1 MPAPKNSPATHAF
14 FTQLL
19 ACIVGILLLCPDG
32 SALGKNVTRDGAT
45 PTRLIGK
52 PIVEQIPPA
61 APQPADG
68 APAPAVRNTDITC
81 PGLAALPPN
90 ASHTKDQDSWG
101 SITIA
106 QPKIWQFE
114 RVSALLDGLLRDV
127 EGVSLADLTQ
137 LDPNAQ
143 NAAAV
148 RFVQSALEVGV
159 QYDQAAAVT
168 NGIARKNYQLQS
180 EAQTQRF
187 EADNA
192 YIQLLTQQRNVQ
204 TAQLLSAQNT
214 VNSLQPLADAKTIST
229 EQQQQLD
236 VAKSR
241 VASLTTSLASVN
253 DSIGKA
259 SLSTLAAAPTLQDT
273 SVQPPASGAET
284 HSSLLGF
291 GDFLSKLP
299 QGVQDNLSAS
309 LKAPSLPATK
319 RLDNFMTLLYERLS
333 REVSVLQDDL
343 VRNPDN
349 VAYLLQFD
357 VGLYPSKKAT
367 DHTARVEFQIDC
379 PGCKV
384 YSLYP
389 GQSSYNIGNFSASSK
404 RTTLWGNFLTLIG
417 FGASASYR
425 RQQDQ
430 IQGSLIQSV
439 YTAGFQDGLNDDP
452 DPGNHSIP
460 DGASAIQKFGWYYG
474 AAPFERTVTPG
485 IRSTFAL
492 VTVPRDSIDNARDVF
507 GNSSACLPFHVNGAW
522 AKNNN
527 PEDQRTW
534 VSPLGRVGRWGAYPL
549 YVGSNKQLIEKAAET
564 DADHEPSV
572 LGGIKYL
579 PSVIRKSTS
588 VKLPAASE
596 ELSLV
601 ARREKDKLHIVRM
614 EYNTVYAE
622 AVPAIPPLPVVP
634 ALPLPSPTA
643 TPAAPAAK
651 TPPPAP
657 PASPAP
663 PLDQFA
669 PCLPRQ
675 CAGMLLRLDRP
686 IDPNLVVTVRSE
698 PLKRVRDSRGRAT
711 SILPATQS
719 GSDISA
725 QLNSAALT
733 VGGNLLLKAVQ
744 IDRSLLES
752 DKVEPNSW
760 FPLNSNELF
769 LNISK
774 DLATDDEFP
783 VIQITDPSGT
793 IVVPH
798 DLSKGSTELII
809 NGLRMRPQSRLS
821 VERELLRTY
830 ASEQAARA
838 FQIVNAVDCPPVYGS
853 LSYNKICRDSVEY
866 VELLKSKPP
875 ADNAPITAG
884 PYPYSTYI
892 PLFLPDTSPQRL
904 YARVGETSEDI
915 LIGFLPHQPGEADG
929 PKSHK
934 VGWREGHT
942 QVILEDRDLDFAW
955 SLSCYVQGDEL
966 ACHLPRPAIQQVYKG
981 YATVCPTDL
990 FCPGAKESAR
1000 PLQDGILNIPEPGK
1014 SQDQVKALLAAP
1026 ATPPTLSYYKQVLDF
1041 TLPKFTATNIFRS
1054 LLNRAY
1060 VPTLQVW
1067 VNQSDT
1073 DENQVFYNA
1082 EPARID
1088 FFPLSEAYWSSQT
1101 PFVSWRYQRATPND
1115 ITVEG
1120 CNYINGDLTGLTVRL
1135 LGAVFSKVPPRV
1147 ISAVS
1152 DQPGCMEF
1160 TVPTIGLTR
1169 SQLVFNIRN
1178 GNALV
1183 FPTPFVLPTYKLAPQ
1198 FLKPLVKPVLAKFD
1212 AANTLQRR
1220 PTSWVIDF
1228 PTKQVLC
1235 GDTVEWPEN
1244 LVIDPTPPASGS
1256 AGKINQKWLQGVSE
1270 LPACSVGT
1278 SANST
1283 ATKIWEEA
1291 DSASR
1296 VHLRLTIP
1304 MEAIPNLPEE
1314 INLVRRSDNG
1324 TVVVATLPS
1333 LRRLLLPTQLSIYPL
1348 SDTQFALRGE
1358 NSTVISGV
1366 VLQNG
1371 STVTF
1376 VPAASG
1382 VDFSLV
1388 SLPAAKDDAS
1398 TATDKTAAGAEAS
1411 SKTIVTKSKDS
1422 THVEVTESSK
1432 PAPPAKPSTPA
1443 KPPKPDTADAN
1454 ASPSPKALA
1463 PGTYTILPL
1472 VQIGQHTDEKTKK
1485 TIPDYLPLTVTDHKG
1500 KPLVFTIPEPKKPA
1514 AATPNTPATTT
1525 CTAPCVVP
1533 PCVTNCV
1540 TPPAAKP

>member
-1 MPAPKNSPATHAF
+1 MPAPRNCSTPRSF
-14 FTQLL
+14 ITQLL
-19 ACIVGILLLCPDG
+19 ACIVGIALLCPDCSAFGG
-32 SALGKNVTRDGAT
+32 SLSRDGAT
-45 PTRLIGK
+45 NTGLTPK
-52 PIVEQIPPA
+52 PPREYGPPIPALQTNATPA
-61 APQPADG
+61 SSQSSN
-68 APAPAVRNTDITC
+68 RDITC
-81 PGLAALPPN
+81 PELAPTLPGN
-90 ASHTKDQDSWG
+90 ASQTKDIDSWG

-114 RVSALLDGLLRDV
+114 RVSSLLDGLLRDV
-127 EGVSLADLTQ
+127 EGVSMADLTQ

-148 RFVQSALEVGV
+148 KFVQSALEVGV

-168 NGIARKNYQLQS
+168 NAISRQNFQIQS
-180 EAQTQRF
+180 QAQTQRF

-192 YIQLLTQQRNVQ
+192 YIQLLTQQRNAQ
-204 TAQLLSAQNT
+204 TAQLLAAQNT

-229 EQQQQLD
+229 EQQQELD
-236 VAKSR
+236 AAKTR
-241 VASLTTSLASVN
+241 VASLTTSLATIN

-259 SLSTLAAAPTLQDT
+259 SLSTLAAAPTLQNT
-273 SVQPPASGAET
+273 SVLPPASGAET
-284 HSSLLGF
+284 HPSLLGF

-299 QGVQDNLSAS
+299 QGVQDNLSTS

-319 RLDNFMTLLYERLS
+319 RLDNFITLLYERLS
-333 REVSVLQDDL
+333 REISVLQDDL

-349 VAYLLQFD
+349 VAYMLQFD

-404 RTTLWGNFLTLIG
+404 RTTLWGNLLTLIG

-425 RQQDQ
+425 HQQDQ

-439 YTAGFQDGLNDDP
+439 YTAGFQDGMNDDN
-452 DPGNHSIP
+452 DPGNHNVP

-474 AAPFERTVTPG
+474 AAPFERTVSPG

-492 VTVPRDSIDNARDVF
+492 VTVPRDSIDKARDIF
-507 GNSSACLPFHVNGAW
+507 GNSSACLPFHVNAAW

-527 PEDQRTW
+527 PEDQHTW
-534 VSPLGRVGRWGAYPL
+534 ISPIGRVGRWAAYPV
-549 YVGSNKQLIEKAAET
+549 YIGSNKQLMEKAPEL
-564 DADHEPSV
+564 DADHEPFEKN
-572 LGGIKYL
+572 GIKYL
-579 PSVIRKSTS
+579 PSVIRKTTS
-588 VKLPAASE
+588 VKLPAAPE
-596 ELSLV
+596 ELSVV

-614 EYNTVYAE
+614 EYNTVYAD
-622 AVPAIPPLPVVP
+622 AVPAVSSQPAIP
-634 ALPLPSPTA
+634 ALPLPVATA
-643 TPAAPAAK
+643 NLATAAVTTAPAAPGPSA
-651 TPPPAP
+651 PALNP
-657 PASPAP
+657 
-663 PLDQFA
+663 FA
-669 PCLPRQ
+669 PCPSRQ
-675 CAGMLLRLDRP
+675 CAGLLLRLDRP

-719 GSDISA
+719 GSDITA
-725 QLNSAALT
+725 QLNSATPT
-733 VGGNLLLKAVQ
+733 VAGNLLLKAVQ
-744 IDRSLLES
+744 VDRSLLES

-769 LNISK
+769 LNVSK

-793 IVVPH
+793 LVIPH

-821 VERELLRTY
+821 VQRELLRTY
-830 ASEQAARA
+830 ASDQAARA
-838 FQIVNAVDCPPVYGS
+838 FQIENATDCRSGDGS
-853 LSYNKICRDSVEY
+853 LKYKKVCRNSTEY
-866 VELLKSKPP
+866 AELLESNP
-875 ADNAPITAG
+875 ATDNAPITAG

-915 LIGFLPHQPGEADG
+915 LIGFLPHQPGEAEG

-934 VGWREGHT
+934 VSWREGHT

-990 FCPGAKESAR
+990 FCPGAKESAA
-1000 PLQDGILNIPEPGK
+1000 PLQQSIRRIPEVG
-1014 SQDQVKALLAAP
+1014 ALP
-1026 ATPPTLSYYKQVLDF
+1026 ATPDSRVNVDYFKKILDI
-1041 TLPKFTATNIFRS
+1041 TLPKFVATNIFKNV
-1054 LLNRAY
+1054 LNGAY

-1073 DENQVFYNA
+1073 DENEVFYNA

-1088 FFPLSEAYWSSQT
+1088 FFPLSEDYWKNT
-1101 PFVSWRYQRATPND
+1101 PFVSWRYQRATPNG

-1120 CNYINGDLTGLTVRL
+1120 CNYINGDSTGLKAKL
-1135 LGAVFSKVPPRV
+1135 LGAAFSKVPSRD
-1147 ISAVS
+1147 ISAVPG
-1152 DQPGCMEF
+1152 QPGCMEF

-1169 SQLVFNIRN
+1169 SQLVFDIYKEDVL
-1178 GNALV
+1178 A
-1183 FPTPFVLPTYKLAPQ
+1183 FPTPFVLSTYKLAPQ
-1198 FLKPLVKPVLAKFD
+1198 FQKPLVKPVLAKFD
-1212 AANTLQRR
+1212 PADTLQRR
-1220 PTSWVIDF
+1220 PTSWVVDF
-1228 PTKQVLC
+1228 PTKQVQC

-1244 LVIDPTPPASGS
+1244 LVIDPNALPSTT
-1256 AGKINQKWLQGVSE
+1256 AGKIKQEWLQGVSA
-1270 LPACSVGT
+1270 LPACSAGSN
-1278 SANST
+1278 SANSS
-1283 ATKIWEEA
+1283 AAKIWDEA
-1291 DSASR
+1291 GNASR

-1304 MEAIPNLPEE
+1304 IEAIPNLPQE
-1314 INLVRRSDNG
+1314 INLVRHSDIG
-1324 TVVVATLPS
+1324 TIVVATLPN
-1333 LRRLLLPTQLSIYPL
+1333 LRHVLLPTELSIDPL

-1358 NSTVISGV
+1358 NATVISAV

-1371 STVTF
+1371 SAVTF

-1388 SLPAAKDDAS
+1388 SLPAAKDDTS
-1398 TATDKTAAGAEAS
+1398 TATDKPTAGAEAS

-1422 THVEVTESSK
+1422 THVEVTESNK

-1443 KPPKPDTADAN
+1443 KPPKPDTSNAN
-1454 ASPSPKALA
+1454 ASPEPKALA

-1472 VQIGQHTDEKTKK
+1472 IQVGQHPDQKTKK
-1485 TIPDYLPLTVTDHKG
+1485 PIPDYLPFPVTDAKG
-1500 KPLVFTIPEPKKPA
+1500 KPLIFTIPEPKKAPTSKPD
-1514 AATPNTPATTT
+1514 TPTPTT
-1525 CTAPCVVP
+1525 CSAPCVLQ
-1533 PCVTNCV
+1533 PCVTNCA
-1540 TPPAAKP
+1540 PAVAKP